1 MEAALAAEDP
11 RLVSTLT
18 AKTRTRGVASLI
30 RGLLLIAI
38 GMAALLTGL
47 VLKIPAVSIGGFIF
61 ALYGGFTAISR
72 GSVRVQSSLAGGG
85 SSNPFERPST
95 KKSGGNLSDRL
106 QRRWDKRNDN

>member
-18 AKTRTRGVASLI
+18 AKAHTRGVASLI
-30 RGLLLIAI
+30 RGSILIAV

-47 VLKIPAVSIGGFIF
+47 VMKIPAVSIGGFIF

-72 GSVRVQSSLAGGG
+72 GSVRVQSPLVASG
-85 SSNPFERPST
+85 SPLPFKNSA
-95 KKSGGNLSDRL
+95 KKSRGNFGDRI